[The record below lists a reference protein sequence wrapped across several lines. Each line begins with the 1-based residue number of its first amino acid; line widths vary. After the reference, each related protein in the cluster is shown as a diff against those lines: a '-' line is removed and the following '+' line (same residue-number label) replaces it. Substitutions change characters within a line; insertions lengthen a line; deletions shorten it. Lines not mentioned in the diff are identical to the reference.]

1 VRVPATGVAEVT
13 AWFNFLDMAN
23 ERERA
28 HPQVASRWQRIL
40 RAVDATGPSP
50 SRPPSS
56 PDSSSRSAANS
67 RAERL

>member
-40 RAVDATGPSP
+40 RAVDRY
-50 SRPPSS
+50 RPVAEQ
-56 PDSSSRSAANS
+56 AAVEPGLEFTFGGELP
-67 RAERL
+67 R